1 MTEELQGRIDE
12 RRQPHYL
19 YTTLDPDLQ
28 EAAQEAVAFGMPLI
42 DRQLHGRK
50 HGAEPQQPQVA
61 LIAMDPHTGEIRA
74 LVGGRDY
81 RASQL
86 NHVLAMRQPGSV
98 FKPFVYAAALET
110 AVSGGQHIYT
120 PDSTVTDEPTTFT
133 YGRKTYEPA
142 NFHDNYMGT
151 VTLRTALAHSL
162 NNATVEL
169 GQEVGFEKVAALA
182 HRAGLN
188 EAIRP
193 TPALALGSYETTPLE
208 ITGAY
213 TVFANQG
220 HYVEPTTISLVR
232 GAAGAILY
240 QHQTK
245 DRVALDP
252 RVSYLMVSMLQDV
265 LRYGTGA
272 GVRTRGYTQPAA
284 GKTGTS
290 HDGWFA
296 GFTSDL
302 LCVVWVGFDDNR
314 ELNLEGAKSA
324 LPIWTEFMKHASRF
338 RRYRNATNFEPPPGI
353 VTVRTCADSGQL
365 AGPYCPNPRADVFI
379 DGTQPVVECRLH
391 GGESLHLA
399 DRVED
404 TESTVPPAASHPATV
419 PASNRPAPPAPAQ
432 PAATAP
438 RVVPAEASTAPPSP
452 KTIPAPP
459 EPTVNLPVLPRAIPG
474 VVPNVPPAS
483 PNQSRKQD

>member
-1 MTEELQGRIDE
+1 MTEELQSRIDE

-28 EAAQEAVAFGMPLI
+28 EAAQEAVAYGMPLV
-42 DRQLHGRK
+42 DQQLHHGRK
-50 HGAEPQQPQVA
+50 RGAAEPQQPQVA

-81 RASQL
+81 RVSQL

-98 FKPFVYAAALET
+98 FKPFVYASALET

-133 YGRKTYEPA
+133 YGRKTYQPA

-169 GQEVGFEKVAALA
+169 GQEVGFDKVAALA

-188 EAIRP
+188 DAIRP

-208 ITGAY
+208 IAGAY

-232 GAAGAILY
+232 GAKGAILY

-252 RVSYLMVSMLQDV
+252 RVSYLMVTMLQDV

-272 GVRTRGYTQPAA
+272 GVRARGYTQPAA

-302 LCVVWVGFDDNR
+302 LCIVWIGFDDNR

-324 LPIWTEFMKHASRF
+324 LPIWAEFMKHASRF
-338 RRYRNATNFEPPPGI
+338 RRYRDAANFEPPPGV

-391 GGESLHLA
+391 GGEPRVA

-404 TESTVPPAASHPATV
+404 MAESTAPHPATV
-419 PASNRPAPPAPAQ
+419 PAAAPVQ
-432 PAATAP
+432 PPATAP
-438 RVVPAEASTAPPSP
+438 RAAPAAPPTAATAP
-452 KTIPAPP
+452 KTIPAAPI
-459 EPTVNLPVLPRAIPG
+459 PTANLPVTPHAIPG
-474 VVPNVPPAS
+474 LVPYVPPPS
-483 PNQSRKQD
+483 PNQSRQKQ